1 MRVACNLSQAGPLRI
16 RLNMV
21 DQICDAV
28 KRADA
33 IVKKTLVS
41 KKQLWGAKKGLDR
54 DLQSWNLSRNEI
66 AGQAEEICVGDCIRP
81 QEECRIGRKVGAQ
94 RDVVQIRR
102 PQKVICLQR
111 RECPLGCNIMR
122 ENHESI
128 IGNAGHGVESF
139 HSRDALLNV
148 RGLLTKR
155 INSVVAEF
163 PVGMVVAMDADGEP
177 LWVRM
182 K

>member
-94 RDVVQIRR
+94 RDVVRFAVPR
-102 PQKVICLQR
+102 KSYVF
-111 RECPLGCNIMR
+111 
-122 ENHESI
+122 S
-128 IGNAGHGVESF
+128 A
-139 HSRDALLNV
+139 ANV
-148 RGLLTKR
+148 PSGAT
-155 INSVVAEF
+155 S
-163 PVGMVVAMDADGEP
+163 
-177 LWVRM
+177 
-182 K
+182 

>member
-1 MRVACNLSQAGPLRI
+1 MP
-16 RLNMV
+16 
-21 DQICDAV
+21 
-28 KRADA
+28 
-33 IVKKTLVS
+33 
-41 KKQLWGAKKGLDR
+41 DR
-54 DLQSWNLSRNEI
+54 PES
-66 AGQAEEICVGDCIRP
+66 
-81 QEECRIGRKVGAQ
+81 
-94 RDVVQIRR
+94 RR
-102 PQKVICLQR
+102 PKGRCADSPSPESHMSSR